1 MVQLPGTVIVPE
13 SEEDWES
20 ELMSPKKENF
30 DADEVKNWE
39 LQLMSPKKEEFDA
52 GEIKSTSAENLGSG
66 DEGERNVNAE
76 IEAFGLSEDDFN

>member
-1 MVQLPGTVIVPE
+1 MGITAHVTE
-13 SEEDWES
+13 
-20 ELMSPKKENF
+20 
-30 DADEVKNWE
+30 
-39 LQLMSPKKEEFDA
+39 KEEFDA